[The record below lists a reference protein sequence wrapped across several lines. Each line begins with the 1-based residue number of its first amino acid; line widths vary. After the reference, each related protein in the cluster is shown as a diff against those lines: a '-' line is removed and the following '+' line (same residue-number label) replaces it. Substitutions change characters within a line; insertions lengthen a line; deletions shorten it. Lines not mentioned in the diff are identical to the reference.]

1 MIWFFIDG
9 SVNSNT
15 RMRFRVY
22 FTVRPVENL
31 ILINRFITQDC
42 EAAGKYINM
51 LGSAIMKSCNMDFG
65 WKQAVLN

>member
-1 MIWFFIDG
+1 MIWFSIDG
-9 SVNSNT
+9 SVNSC
-15 RMRFRVY
+15 MGFIVD
-22 FTVRPVENL
+22 FTVCPVENS
-31 ILINRFITQDC
+31 IHINRFITQDS